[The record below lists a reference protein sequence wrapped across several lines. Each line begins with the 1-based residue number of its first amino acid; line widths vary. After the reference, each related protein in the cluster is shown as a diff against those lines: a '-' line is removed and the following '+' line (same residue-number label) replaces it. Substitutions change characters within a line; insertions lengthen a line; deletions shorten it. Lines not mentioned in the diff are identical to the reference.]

1 MGDMRQ
7 SVERQS
13 TDTEMSRPVTRD
25 SSPAAQPEHTEDSSM
40 LKSLLLDRMKR
51 KRSSSIDTEA
61 NSKKSS
67 TMSTGESS
75 KSSKPIPIPEAPND
89 ILRKRLLGWV
99 DPPAPPT
106 PKETPRGERKAAD
119 KKPDRSQPENC
130 RKQEG
135 NVFQLDLDTP
145 GQEKEKKA
153 EEEEARNTNDDKR
166 EKSAAPPP
174 ASVGGRGEEPSK
186 NVLSYANTSVLKH
199 LLHRYTETKQ

>member
-1 MGDMRQ
+1 MG
-7 SVERQS
+7 
-13 TDTEMSRPVTRD
+13 RPLTRD
-25 SSPAAQPEHTEDSSM
+25 SSPAAQAEPANPEDSSSM

-75 KSSKPIPIPEAPND
+75 KSSKPISIPEAPND

-106 PKETPRGERKAAD
+106 PKETPREDKKAAD
-119 KKPDRSQPENC
+119 KKLDRSQQENC

-135 NVFQLDLDTP
+135 NVFQLDLDTSEEDNKNKK
-145 GQEKEKKA
+145 EKE
-153 EEEEARNTNDDKR
+153 EEKEEDAGNTKDKR
-166 EKSAAPPP
+166 EKYAAPA
-174 ASVGGRGEEPSK
+174 ASDGGSGEERQEPPK
-186 NVLSYANTSVLKH
+186 NVLTYANTSVLKH

>member
-1 MGDMRQ
+1 MGD
-7 SVERQS
+7 
-13 TDTEMSRPVTRD
+13 
-25 SSPAAQPEHTEDSSM
+25 
-40 LKSLLLDRMKR
+40 
-51 KRSSSIDTEA
+51 
-61 NSKKSS
+61 
-67 TMSTGESS
+67 
-75 KSSKPIPIPEAPND
+75 APND

-99 DPPAPPT
+99 DPPAPPK
-106 PKETPRGERKAAD
+106 PKETPREEKKAAD

-145 GQEKEKKA
+145 GQEKEKKEEKE

-174 ASVGGRGEEPSK
+174 ASVSGRGEEPSK
-186 NVLSYANTSVLKH
+186 NVLSYANTSVPKH

>member
-1 MGDMRQ
+1 MG
-7 SVERQS
+7 
-13 TDTEMSRPVTRD
+13 
-25 SSPAAQPEHTEDSSM
+25 AAQTEGTNTEDSSM

-75 KSSKPIPIPEAPND
+75 KSSKPISIPEAPND

-106 PKETPRGERKAAD
+106 PKETPREERKAAD
-119 KKPDRSQPENC
+119 KKLDRSQQENF

-145 GQEKEKKA
+145 EEDKKNKK
-153 EEEEARNTNDDKR
+153 EEAKEEAGNTNDKR
-166 EKSAAPPP
+166 EKSAAPA
-174 ASVGGRGEEPSK
+174 ASGGGSGEEPPK
-186 NVLSYANTSVLKH
+186 NVLTYANTSVLKH

>member
-1 MGDMRQ
+1 
-7 SVERQS
+7 
-13 TDTEMSRPVTRD
+13 
-25 SSPAAQPEHTEDSSM
+25 M

-67 TMSTGESS
+67 TISTGESS
-75 KSSKPIPIPEAPND
+75 KASKPISIPDGPND

-106 PKETPRGERKAAD
+106 PKETPKQEGKAAADD
-119 KKPDRSQPENC
+119 KKLRSQTENC

-145 GQEKEKKA
+145 EEDKSEKKA
-153 EEEEARNTNDDKR
+153 KNTNDKR
-166 EKSAAPPP
+166 EETSAQAAGEQPPP
-174 ASVGGRGEEPSK
+174 R
-186 NVLSYANTSVLKH
+186 NVVTYANTSVLKH

>member
-1 MGDMRQ
+1 M
-7 SVERQS
+7 
-13 TDTEMSRPVTRD
+13 TRD
-25 SSPAAQPEHTEDSSM
+25 SSPAAQTEHTEDNSSM

-75 KSSKPIPIPEAPND
+75 KSSKPISIPDAPND

-106 PKETPRGERKAAD
+106 PKETPREEKKAAD
-119 KKPDRSQPENC
+119 RKLDRSQQENC

-135 NVFQLDLDTP
+135 NVFQLDLETS
-145 GQEKEKKA
+145 EEEKKEK
-153 EEEEARNTNDDKR
+153 EEARNTKDKR
-166 EKSAAPPP
+166 EKSAAPA
-174 ASVGGRGEEPSK
+174 ASGGGGGEEPPK
-186 NVLSYANTSVLKH
+186 NVLTYANTSVLKH

>member
-1 MGDMRQ
+1 
-7 SVERQS
+7 
-13 TDTEMSRPVTRD
+13 
-25 SSPAAQPEHTEDSSM
+25 M

-67 TMSTGESS
+67 NMSTGESS
-75 KSSKPIPIPEAPND
+75 KSSKPISIPDAPND

-106 PKETPRGERKAAD
+106 PKETPREERKAAD
-119 KKPDRSQPENC
+119 KKLDRSQQENC

-135 NVFQLDLDTP
+135 NVFQLDLETP
-145 GQEKEKKA
+145 EEEKK
-153 EEEEARNTNDDKR
+153 EEKEEEARNTNDKR
-166 EKSAAPPP
+166 EKSAAPA
-174 ASVGGRGEEPSK
+174 ASGGGGGEREEPPK
-186 NVLSYANTSVLKH
+186 NVLTYANTSVLKH

>member
-1 MGDMRQ
+1 
-7 SVERQS
+7 
-13 TDTEMSRPVTRD
+13 
-25 SSPAAQPEHTEDSSM
+25 M

-75 KSSKPIPIPEAPND
+75 KSSKPISIPDAPND

-106 PKETPRGERKAAD
+106 PKETPREEKKAAD
-119 KKPDRSQPENC
+119 KKLDRSQQENC

-135 NVFQLDLDTP
+135 NVFQLDLESP
-145 GQEKEKKA
+145 EEEKKA
-153 EEEEARNTNDDKR
+153 EEEKEMARNTKDKR
-166 EKSAAPPP
+166 EKSAAPA
-174 ASVGGRGEEPSK
+174 ASGGGGGEREEPAK
-186 NVLSYANTSVLKH
+186 NVLTYANTSVLKH